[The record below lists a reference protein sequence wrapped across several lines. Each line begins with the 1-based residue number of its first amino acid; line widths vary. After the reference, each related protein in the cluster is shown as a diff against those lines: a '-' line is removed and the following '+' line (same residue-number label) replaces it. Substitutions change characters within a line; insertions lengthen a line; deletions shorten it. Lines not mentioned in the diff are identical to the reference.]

1 MTKLLVVTGSVR
13 KGRAADGVL
22 AATIKEV
29 HAVDGFDLTI
39 ADVAAMNL
47 PFYDNEHSP
56 SDPNFIQTNPN
67 VAAWSQ
73 MVTDTDAVLLLMP
86 EYNHTLSAVQK
97 NAIDWL
103 YHEWTDKPML
113 FVAYGWYAGEHSLA
127 QLQEISTVIKWK
139 ALESSVGLKFTQDIN
154 LDGNVL
160 DENVSQLLAES
171 MTKLVTAASPEPVS
185 VA

>member
-1 MTKLLVVTGSVR
+1 MAKVLIVTGSVR
-13 KGRAADGVL
+13 PNSVNGKVVELVRGAVEAQSGAEARVADLGE
-22 AATIKEV
+22 I
-29 HAVDGFDLTI
+29 
-39 ADVAAMNL
+39 NL
-47 PFYDNEHSP
+47 PFYNGATPPSVDDFEAGNE
-56 SDPNFIQTNPN
+56 
-67 VAAWSQ
+67 AARNWSEL
-73 MVTDTDAVLLLMP
+73 VKAADAVVLVSP
-86 EYNHTLSAVQK
+86 EYNHGLSGIQK

-139 ALESSVGLKFTQDIN
+139 ALESSVGLKFTQDID

-171 MTKLVTAASPEPVS
+171 MTELVTAASPEPVS